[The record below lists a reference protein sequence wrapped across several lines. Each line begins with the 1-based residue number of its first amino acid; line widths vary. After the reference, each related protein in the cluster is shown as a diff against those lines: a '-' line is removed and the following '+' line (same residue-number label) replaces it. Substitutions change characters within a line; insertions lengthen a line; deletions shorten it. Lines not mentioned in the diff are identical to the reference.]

1 METIGGRQLMKKTFK
16 IIIALV
22 IIVCLLIVI
31 NINNMWW
38 LKIIGTITGVEST
51 IARWVIAGVIDLI
64 VAIIIVTISFKK
76 FKKEGEDNE

>member
-1 METIGGRQLMKKTFK
+1 MKKTFK